1 MKLEITQADALE
13 LIEHDRVLE
22 LLTKN
27 PDDETSRVTLRDFL
41 RHNHR
46 VSKGV
51 INALIIF
58 LVTYETPNKPK
69 GVLPRSPAYL
79 RKTLETW
86 KAQGITSPQRA
97 FKFFKDYYESLQD
110 RQSDALEKIKENP
123 NEPSWLPGYLEEL
136 AKMEG

>member
-22 LLTKN
+22 LLAKN

-58 LVTYETPNKPK
+58 LVTY
-69 GVLPRSPAYL
+69 